1 MKPHILLFAA
11 AGLALAAPVHAQ
23 STQVVARPGVS
34 LTEAAQE
41 KFNRDTRPDDRHVFV
56 MPGMSAPAARAQLAA
71 EAGLTPDEA
80 NTLTL
85 GQLLALKV
93 NREGRMDDQQMV
105 PGGPASMTTRS
116 FESTAARAQLIAEAG
131 LTPEEGAGK
140 TLTELAVRKYNREAR
155 TGDRQRIVD

>member
-1 MKPHILLFAA
+1 MKANALLFAA
-11 AGLALAAPVHAQ
+11 GALALAVPVHAQ
-23 STQVVARPGVS
+23 STQVAARPGVS

-56 MPGMSAPAARAQLAA
+56 MPGMSSPSARAQLAA
-71 EAGLTPDEA
+71 EAGVTPDEA

-93 NREGRMDDQQMV
+93 NREGRMDEQQMV
-105 PGGPASMTTRS
+105 PGGPTSMATRS
-116 FESTAARAQLIAEAG
+116 MGSPAERAQLIAEAG

-140 TLTELAVRKYNREAR
+140 TLTELAVLKYNREAR
-155 TGDRQRIVD
+155 TGDLQRIVD